1 MCCTISFFLIIWVA
15 TIAIAQY
22 KVYIGTDSSHLNKTT
37 HIDHLLIRIYLK

>member
-15 TIAIAQY
+15 IAIAQY